1 MIKQISLTQAE
12 QLERAIGAADEAFQV
27 DEQTFRVFYDATAR
41 SLWSYL
47 YRSSANATLADDLMQ
62 ESYYRFLRVRF
73 AELNHDYMKNYLFR
87 IATNLLRDHWRHAK
101 VDPPA
106 PETRERASEEA
117 RGMQHAPSSTES
129 AVESDV
135 MCAMREL
142 KPRERQLLWLAY
154 VEGSSH
160 REIAQAAGLREQ
172 SVRGLLFR
180 ARGRF
185 AKLLRRRG
193 LAPQEASR

>member
-1 MIKQISLTQAE
+1 MLKQVSLTRTA
-12 QLERAIGAADEAFQV
+12 QLDSAIGAAADAFHM
-27 DEQTFRVFYDATAR
+27 DEQTFCAFYEATGR
-41 SLWSYL
+41 TLWSYL
-47 YRSSANATLADDLMQ
+47 YRTSGNATLADDLMQ

-73 AELNHDYMKNYLFR
+73 SEADPEYMKNYLFR

-106 PETRERASEEA
+106 PETHEDSRIAQAGALAHEE
-117 RGMQHAPSSTES
+117 PS
-129 AVESDV
+129 AESDV
-135 MCAMREL
+135 MRAMHDL

-160 REIAQAAGLREQ
+160 REIAQLAGLREQ

-180 ARGRF
+180 ARAKF
-185 AKLLRRRG
+185 AKLLHRRG
-193 LAPQEASR
+193 LTPTEMRQ